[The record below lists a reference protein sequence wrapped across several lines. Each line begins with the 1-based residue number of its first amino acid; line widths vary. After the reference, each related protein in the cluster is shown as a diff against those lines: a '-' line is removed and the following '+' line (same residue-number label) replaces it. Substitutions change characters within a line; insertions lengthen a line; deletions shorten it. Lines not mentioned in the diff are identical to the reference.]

1 MINYEAALKKIVGYT
16 KTAYLRDLGVHL
28 YKVRRKW
35 EHYMRTLEKKKRRN
49 ITMAVNISNWSEL
62 AKRFLVNKVSWAV
75 KGGGG
80 ESWC

>member
-1 MINYEAALKKIVGYT
+1 MGALHENI
-16 KTAYLRDLGVHL
+16 R
-28 YKVRRKW
+28 
-35 EHYMRTLEKKKRRN
+35 KKKRRN

-80 ESWC
+80 EPGVRKKPPIGIKQ